1 MVQERRGPR
10 RTTPFLIPSLIPNM
24 AASMI
29 ALRHR
34 MGDVQQ
40 TIAGA
45 CASGSQAIGE
55 AMRAIRD
62 GVCDWVLAGGAEAVT
77 TPITYSGFEAMRALC
92 LADDPTRAPRPFDAA
107 RDGMIV
113 GEGAAAFVLE
123 EESRARA
130 RGAPILGRIV
140 GYATNSGA
148 PDLSAI
154 SVEDAV
160 RSMRGAL
167 DDAELTPDDI
177 DGIFAQSS
185 GMISGDA
192 AELAAIQ
199 TVFGAGG
206 AGRLSPRSRAIPA
219 TCSPPTAR

>member
-130 RGAPILGRIV
+130 RGAPILGRHRRLCHQQRRARPFRHL
-140 GYATNSGA
+140 GRGRRAQHAWGA
-148 PDLSAI
+148 RRCRAH
-154 SVEDAV
+154 
-160 RSMRGAL
+160 
-167 DDAELTPDDI
+167 
-177 DGIFAQSS
+177 
-185 GMISGDA
+185 
-192 AELAAIQ
+192 
-199 TVFGAGG
+199 
-206 AGRLSPRSRAIPA
+206 PR
-219 TCSPPTAR
+219 